1 MKKPKLIIPPKRLM
15 TQTNWG
21 DPVMYHYYPVA
32 SIVYRQR
39 LKNTYKLLEPYQFE
53 NLIEIG
59 YGSGILLPT
68 LSKIAKK
75 VTALDLHKETDAVKR
90 MLDWYQVSNVELISG
105 DIMAMP
111 FADALFD
118 ACVIVSTLEDIHESE
133 RAAREIARIVKPG
146 GLVVISF
153 PVKNIITDSFF
164 KLVGEDPEDI
174 HPSDHNYIL
183 GFLGKQ
189 FTIEKRLLLP
199 SFVPLNLSLYVSVR
213 MRNTPPKV

>member
-21 DPVMYHYYPVA
+21 DPVMYHYYPIT
-32 SIVYRQR
+32 SIVYRRR
-39 LKNTYKLLEPYQFE
+39 LKNTYRLLEPYQFDH
-53 NLIEIG
+53 LVEIG

-75 VTALDLHKETDAVKR
+75 VTAIDLHKETDAVRR
-90 MLDWYQVSNVELISG
+90 MLDWYQVGNVELVSG

-111 FADALFD
+111 FADHTFD

-133 RAAREIARIVKPG
+133 RAVGEIARIVQPG
-146 GLVVISF
+146 GLIVVSF
-153 PVKNIITDSFF
+153 PVKNIITDGFF

-183 GFLGKQ
+183 GFLKKK
-189 FTIEKRLLLP
+189 FTVERILKYP
-199 SFVPLNLSLYVSVR
+199 SFVPLDLSLYVSVR
-213 MRNTPPKV
+213 MRNTPPQR